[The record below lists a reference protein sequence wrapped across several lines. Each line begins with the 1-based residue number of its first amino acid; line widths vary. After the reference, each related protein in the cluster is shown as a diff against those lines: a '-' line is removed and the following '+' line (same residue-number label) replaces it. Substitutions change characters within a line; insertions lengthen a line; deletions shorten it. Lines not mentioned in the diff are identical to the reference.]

1 MYLIARRTWC
11 PFQQWKSK
19 VSRWHSSMERYV
31 FENRNF
37 KRCFYSWVQGWK
49 FVSSCRMVHWG
60 SCQLTY
66 LIYSIGGLLYEA
78 LPDVSQMVTGIP
90 EFKKSM
96 KVRVRD
102 VLKENLIRGS
112 FLSCSRS
119 TSLEQ
124 PEGFEIH
131 DRESHVCRW
140 KKALYGLKQNTPGLV

>member
-1 MYLIARRTWC
+1 
-11 PFQQWKSK
+11 
-19 VSRWHSSMERYV
+19 MERYV

-90 EFKKSM
+90 EFKK
-96 KVRVRD
+96 
-102 VLKENLIRGS
+102 EH
-112 FLSCSRS
+112 
-119 TSLEQ
+119 
-124 PEGFEIH
+124 EGTCPRCTKGKSYKGIIP
-131 DRESHVCRW
+131 
-140 KKALYGLKQNTPGLV
+140 LM